1 MIPDLADRLL
11 AYEMEDMGEEEYL
24 QFFADLISSGWVH
37 HLQGHYGR
45 QAAWLVENGFISLE
59 GEVLRGFGDDY

>member
-1 MIPDLADRLL
+1 
-11 AYEMEDMGEEEYL
+11 MEDMGEKEYL
-24 QFFADLISSGWVH
+24 QFFADLIFSGWVH
-37 HLQGHYGR
+37 HLRGHYGR